1 MRSIQAR
8 IFRHRPVA
16 KLLLTA
22 ALGALPLAGCAV
34 DDGAALNPE
43 RVRRGAVVREREG
56 RRRIALVGDQRKA
69 MVDDVEV
76 AVEQPPTTAHRPDC
90 QAFCRTWTARLAS
103 RSLFLAA

>member
-34 DDGAALNPE
+34 DDGAALNEDDLTNVANTAVKRQSIGNCWVYRWWPAARPRRP
-43 RVRRGAVVREREG
+43 RV
-56 RRRIALVGDQRKA
+56 
-69 MVDDVEV
+69 
-76 AVEQPPTTAHRPDC
+76 PP
-90 QAFCRTWTARLAS
+90 S
-103 RSLFLAA
+103 